1 MRVLGKEFMST
12 WQQTREKITTNR
24 NDVYNNSYF
33 LTYHTQPN
41 FGSTHFDVT
50 YWKINQLLC
59 G

>member
-1 MRVLGKEFMST
+1 MRVLGIEFMST
-12 WQQTREKITTNR
+12 WQQSREKITSNR

-41 FGSTHFDVT
+41 FGLTRNVT